1 MYNIGI
7 LYIATSRIRHD
18 IIKIGKTYD
27 LETRMKSLYY
37 YKDKETGRV
46 LELSPYYAIEIHDV
60 DSAEKIVLKLLNNRI
75 GKSECFRIHRD
86 DAVSLFKLFDGKQV
100 YPKPR
105 IDYYEKYHK
114 LKKEKEKLEREYEKH
129 VFELSCIASD
139 NHKFLHNAAL
149 CIDELSKDIKDG
161 DIKTIQLLESTL
173 LYRKYISEKND

>member
-60 DSAEKIVLKLLNNRI
+60 DSAEK
-75 GKSECFRIHRD
+75 
-86 DAVSLFKLFDGKQV
+86 
-100 YPKPR
+100 
-105 IDYYEKYHK
+105 
-114 LKKEKEKLEREYEKH
+114 
-129 VFELSCIASD
+129 
-139 NHKFLHNAAL
+139 
-149 CIDELSKDIKDG
+149 
-161 DIKTIQLLESTL
+161 
-173 LYRKYISEKND
+173 